1 MKSLH
6 GIWLGALSL
15 SLVGCSNTTGPEA
28 NARVEVLLTDA
39 PADYLKEARVCI
51 SQVYL
56 QGGEGEEGEE
66 GEHSGRTILWD
77 ADPEDPEDRGA
88 QCFDLLTLQGVEA
101 SLMEGGVE
109 VPAGTYAQLRL
120 VVDHASVVLKEPYTF
135 RDGLDGM
142 ELSVPSG
149 AQTGIKVLLSTP
161 VVLEPETLT
170 QITVDAP
177 VGENFRIQGDPESPS
192 GIQGVLFT
200 PVLKEVEN
208 PE

>member
-1 MKSLH
+1 MKSLP
-6 GIWLGALSL
+6 GIWLIVLSL
-15 SLVGCSNTTGPEA
+15 FLVGCDNATAPEA

-39 PADYLKEARVCI
+39 PADYLEEAWVCI

-56 QGGEGEEGEE
+56 QGGEGEEGEGGEEEEE
-66 GEHSGRTILWD
+66 GTHAGRTILWD
-77 ADPEDPEDRGA
+77 ADAGP
-88 QCFDLLTLQGVEA
+88 QCFDLLELQGVEA

-120 VVDHASVVLKEPYTF
+120 IVDNASVVLKEPYTF
-135 RDGLDGM
+135 RDGSSEM
-142 ELSVPSG
+142 ELAVPSG
-149 AQTGIKVLLSTP
+149 AQSGIKVLLETP

-177 VGENFRIQGDPESPS
+177 VGDNFRIQGDPESPT

-200 PVLKEVEN
+200 PVLKEVES